1 LKRVLFSLSTM
12 REVRSFDKTQRKW
25 SLFNTSCISSLTR
38 KSVSLNQEELLIRA
52 AQRNHKAFGPLYER
66 YFDAVFGFVLNRT
79 MNYDLAGDLTSQTF
93 IKAMHSVR
101 KYELRGVPFQF
112 WLFRIALNEIRMFFR
127 KHPNIEVPLTEVK
140 LDQLLSDAEAT
151 DNNSGREDQRQVLI
165 KALNQLNQEEV
176 ELIEMRFF
184 EERSFKEVALML
196 GCAEDA
202 AKKRVYRI
210 VAKLR
215 TMMGGKS

>member
-1 LKRVLFSLSTM
+1 
-12 REVRSFDKTQRKW
+12 
-25 SLFNTSCISSLTR
+25 
-38 KSVSLNQEELLIRA
+38 
-52 AQRNHKAFGPLYER
+52 
-66 YFDAVFGFVLNRT
+66 
-79 MNYDLAGDLTSQTF
+79 
-93 IKAMHSVR
+93 
-101 KYELRGVPFQF
+101 
-112 WLFRIALNEIRMFFR
+112 
-127 KHPNIEVPLTEVK
+127 
-140 LDQLLSDAEAT
+140 
-151 DNNSGREDQRQVLI
+151 
-165 KALNQLNQEEV
+165 LNQLNQEEV